1 MSVIYAKIC
10 PQHIEATS
18 FAILAGINNF
28 SSTISSWVGTWIND
42 TFVGVKEDDL
52 SKYWV
57 LVTIQYVCCFLP
69 LLLLWLIP
77 TRKQIEELQDVIKQG
92 QEEVK
97 EKSKKKNDSKK
108 DEIDDSESI
117 KTSAGNKET
126 RPIKDRKGSSQ
137 RNKVSK

>member
-1 MSVIYAKIC
+1 MTYIFIFRINLDYGVPDMALIVFTDVVSSILSQCLVFLPMSVIYAKIC

-18 FAILAGINNF
+18 FAILAGVNNF

-77 TRKQIEELQDVIKQG
+77 TRKQIEELQDVIK
-92 QEEVK
+92 
-97 EKSKKKNDSKK
+97 
-108 DEIDDSESI
+108 
-117 KTSAGNKET
+117 
-126 RPIKDRKGSSQ
+126 
-137 RNKVSK
+137 